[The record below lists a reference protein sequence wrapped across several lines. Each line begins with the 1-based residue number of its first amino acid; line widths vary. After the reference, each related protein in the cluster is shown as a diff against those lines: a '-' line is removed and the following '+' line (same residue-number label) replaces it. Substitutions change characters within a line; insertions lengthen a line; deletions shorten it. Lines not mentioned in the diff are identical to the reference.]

1 MTIPMRIEVVRR
13 SSDPP
18 DVGRAAA
25 SRAFVS
31 AQRARARAEA
41 SATLQTAAE
50 TASRHIERARAEA
63 EALRDAAR
71 VEGHVDGERAWAR
84 AALELAESR
93 ARLLGNLERDCVTLA
108 LEIARQIVG
117 TAVAVDRGLVDA
129 IAERVCVPLK
139 RDGVLTVRV
148 SRDDVDRIDPIRERL
163 AQAGP
168 VTIEIDPTLSSG
180 ECVAECAGV
189 RVDGRLDVQL
199 AAFEPRLPERPSSG
213 GRQ

>member
-1 MTIPMRIEVVRR
+1 M
-13 SSDPP
+13 
-18 DVGRAAA
+18 
-25 SRAFVS
+25 
-31 AQRARARAEA
+31 
-41 SATLQTAAE
+41 
-50 TASRHIERARAEA
+50 
-63 EALRDAAR
+63 
-71 VEGHVDGERAWAR
+71 
-84 AALELAESR
+84 
-93 ARLLGNLERDCVTLA
+93 
-108 LEIARQIVG
+108 
-117 TAVAVDRGLVDA
+117 DRGLVDA

-199 AAFEPRLPERPSSG
+199 AAFEQRLLERPSSG

>member
-1 MTIPMRIEVVRR
+1 MRIEVVRR

-71 VEGHVDGERAWAR
+71 VEGHVDGERPRVPPSNWRRVAPAFW
-84 AALELAESR
+84 ETSS
-93 ARLLGNLERDCVTLA
+93 
-108 LEIARQIVG
+108 EIV
-117 TAVAVDRGLVDA
+117 
-129 IAERVCVPLK
+129 
-139 RDGVLTVRV
+139 
-148 SRDDVDRIDPIRERL
+148 
-163 AQAGP
+163 
-168 VTIEIDPTLSSG
+168 
-180 ECVAECAGV
+180 
-189 RVDGRLDVQL
+189 
-199 AAFEPRLPERPSSG
+199 
-213 GRQ
+213 